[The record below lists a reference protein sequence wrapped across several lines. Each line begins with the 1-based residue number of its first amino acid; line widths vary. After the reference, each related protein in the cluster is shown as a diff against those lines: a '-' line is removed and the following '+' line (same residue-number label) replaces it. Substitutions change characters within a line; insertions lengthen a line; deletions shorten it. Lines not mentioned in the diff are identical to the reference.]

1 MYGQKADFSGWLCD
15 FGYSM
20 PGPLGMIFTI
30 LIWAAVILVIIKIVQ
45 SLFQG
50 DIRKGSNKFR
60 FILDAN
66 LPKGLYF
73 IEVKDNGRRY
83 FIKLLR
89 N

>member
-45 SLFQG
+45 SLFFPLNKSG
-50 DIRKGSNKFR
+50 SSSALKILKNRYAGGEITKGE
-60 FILDAN
+60 
-66 LPKGLYF
+66 Y
-73 IEVKDNGRRY
+73 EQ
-83 FIKLLR
+83 IKRDLA
-89 N
+89 